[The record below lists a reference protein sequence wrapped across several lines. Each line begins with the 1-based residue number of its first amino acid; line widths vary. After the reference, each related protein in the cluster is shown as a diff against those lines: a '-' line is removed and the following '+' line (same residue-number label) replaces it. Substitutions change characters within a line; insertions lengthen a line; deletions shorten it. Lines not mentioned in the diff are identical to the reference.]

1 MADMHIIVRGITLA
15 DILQFLLIKGSH
27 MAKEKY
33 YSSKK
38 GGMISENMGAVA
50 NMPQEVVYKA
60 YPKGMQDFDAQLDD
74 TISGIDAQMNKDY
87 AKAKAKI
94 KPMKY

>member
-1 MADMHIIVRGITLA
+1 
-15 DILQFLLIKGSH
+15 

-38 GGMISENMGAVA
+38 GGMLSENRSAVA
-50 NMPQEVVYKA
+50 NMPQEVIYKA
-60 YPKGMQDFDAQLDD
+60 YPQGMQDFDAQLDD
-74 TISGIDAQMNKDY
+74 TIAGIDAQMSADRS
-87 AKAKAKI
+87 KAKAKL